1 MRSKLGFTYLIITIF
16 FFGCKDAK
24 EDNIDDPNNFS
35 TQSGIIVAGSYSTGG
50 NEYGAY
56 WTYLGNG
63 SWERTDLDDARVIH
77 DIAVNNGVLYAVGET
92 TWALGEQD
100 PAIWINGEK
109 IELDTPNKD
118 ENWGGAT
125 AFSLDF
131 DGENI
136 YISGNYASQK
146 ASFGGVSSA
155 CYWIV
160 NSNNPSGKHYP
171 LENGVSSDAFAIA
184 IRNGQPISVGW
195 YMDEHKIIPAKWVG
209 SNRSKLDSKNDGEA
223 MDIIV
228 DGDDYYISGW
238 TDNRRQATHYY
249 PSIWKNNQSNRK
261 TLKEATLKN
270 SEVISNDRE
279 AWASALTMKDG
290 KLYAAGSTYYDYSVW
305 SASYWTDIEF
315 NGNQVGQIVE
325 FNGGEMKDIAIS
337 NSGQIIVVGD
347 GAVWIDGQEQ
357 FVEQNV
363 SSYTNAV
370 YIVE

>member
-1 MRSKLGFTYLIITIF
+1 M
-16 FFGCKDAK
+16 
-24 EDNIDDPNNFS
+24 
-35 TQSGIIVAGSYSTGG
+35 
-50 NEYGAY
+50 
-56 WTYLGNG
+56 
-63 SWERTDLDDARVIH
+63 
-77 DIAVNNGVLYAVGET
+77 
-92 TWALGEQD
+92 
-100 PAIWINGEK
+100 
-109 IELDTPNKD
+109 
-118 ENWGGAT
+118 
-125 AFSLDF
+125 
-131 DGENI
+131 
-136 YISGNYASQK
+136 
-146 ASFGGVSSA
+146 
-155 CYWIV
+155 
-160 NSNNPSGKHYP
+160 
-171 LENGVSSDAFAIA
+171 SSDAFAIA

-370 YIVE
+370 YIIE